1 MAGINSRPESVKADI
16 LGSTGA
22 WARSGLL
29 ILKLKTN
36 PDIQGLTE
44 SDFTRVKTLM
54 LKSDPFHA
62 PKISPD
68 ERFRL
73 VSTRTI
79 PSCKTAP
86 TRPPISKTAETGNS
100 KLACKVTEIVLMA
113 PGKKLDCPI
122 SASSHSGF
130 IMYSGAA
137 APSTPAAS
145 DLLLFTS
152 RGLICSGP
160 VTETVST
167 GDCWG
172 MGGFMISVVKV

>member
-1 MAGINSRPESVKADI
+1 MDLLADPEKAVTKGSDDAQGLGGFVRLNFRDILASPVKATLNPRQPSDC
-16 LGSTGA
+16 THDP
-22 WARSGLL
+22 
-29 ILKLKTN
+29 KL
-36 PDIQGLTE
+36 PDTTPVGTE
-44 SDFTRVKTLM
+44 IT
-54 LKSDPFHA
+54 A
-62 PKISPD
+62 N
-68 ERFRL
+68 
-73 VSTRTI
+73 I
-79 PSCKTAP
+79 PSTVKLP
-86 TRPPISKTAETGNS
+86 KRPHNSTNDSIGNS
-100 KLACKVTEIVLMA
+100 KLACKVTEIVLLA